1 MVKNT
6 RSKKVVT
13 KVRKMKQRKTRKMKQ
28 RKTRKMKTKQ
38 RKTKVKKGGN
48 KTIIANLQDIK
59 NELDNVRKNNE
70 EQLRN
75 IKRRVINTL
84 VEVGRKE

>member
-6 RSKKVVT
+6 QSKKVAT
-13 KVRKMKQRKTRKMKQ
+13 KVRKMKQ

-48 KTIIANLQDIK
+48 KTIIANLKDIK
-59 NELDNVRKNNE
+59 SELDNVRKNNE

-75 IKRRVINTL
+75 IKKRVINTL
-84 VEVGRKE
+84 VELGKQE